1 MDRPQLADF
10 LRRRREALQP
20 EDVGLARGPR
30 RRTSGLRREEVALL
44 ASMSTDY
51 YGRLEQ
57 QRGPQP
63 SESMLAAIARA
74 LRLTQDER
82 DHLFRLAG
90 HTAPA
95 RSHRSDHVSPALLRV
110 LDRLDTPAQVVTDL
124 AETLAQNPQAV
135 ALVGDQSQFTGLA
148 RSMFYRWFTDP
159 ETRAIHDPAEHDRL
173 TRTYVGSLRIAL
185 ARHPEDERGSAI
197 VEALLAVSPEFAA
210 RWEEH
215 DVSAR
220 PSDQRKVF
228 LHPQVGRIAL
238 QCQTLVAE
246 SEAQALLVYTATP
259 GSEDAEK
266 LRLLDVVGAQ
276 EFAAPP
282 ADGVWDDAPLSG

>member
-20 EDVGLARGPR
+20 EDVGLPRGAR

-63 SESMLAAIARA
+63 SEPMLAAIARA

-90 HTAPA
+90 HTPPP
-95 RSHRSDHVSPALLRV
+95 RTVRSDHVSPALMRV

-124 AETLAQNPQAV
+124 GETLAQNEMALALLGDQTRYTGLSR
-135 ALVGDQSQFTGLA
+135 ALV
-148 RSMFYRWFTDP
+148 YRWFTDP
-159 ETRAIHDPAEHDRL
+159 AAKAWYVAGDHERL
-173 TRTYVGSLRIAL
+173 TRTYVAGLRIAL
-185 ARHPEDERGSAI
+185 ARHPGDERALAI
-197 VEALLAVSPEFAA
+197 VDGLHAVSPEFTAL
-210 RWEEH
+210 WDEH
-215 DVSAR
+215 DVNAKIGDEAKR
-220 PSDQRKVF
+220 IA
-228 LHPQVGRIAL
+228 HPQVGPIEV
-238 QCQTLVAE
+238 QCQRLAAE
-246 SEAQALLVYTATP
+246 SEAQVLLVYTVTP
-259 GSEDAEK
+259 GTEDAEK
-266 LRLLDVVGAQ
+266 LRLLSVIGDQ
-276 EFAAPP
+276 EFAATPR
-282 ADGVWDDAPLSG
+282 

>member
-20 EDVGLARGPR
+20 EDVGLPRGAR
-30 RRTSGLRREEVALL
+30 RRTRGLRREEVALL

-63 SESMLAAIARA
+63 SEPMLAAIARA

-95 RSHRSDHVSPALLRV
+95 RSTRSDHVNPALLRV

-135 ALVGDQSQFTGLA
+135 ALVGEQRTLTGLS
-148 RSMFYRWFTDP
+148 RSLFYRWFTDP
-159 ETRAIHDPAEHDRL
+159 DTRALHDPAEHDHL
-173 TRTYVGSLRIAL
+173 TRTYVASLRIAM
-185 ARHPEDERGSAI
+185 ARHPGDARGLAL
-197 VEALLAVSPEFAA
+197 VEALHAASPEFTALWA
-210 RWEEH
+210 EH
-215 DVSAR
+215 DVSVR

-259 GSEDAEK
+259 GTEDAEK

-276 EFAAPP
+276 EFAA
-282 ADGVWDDAPLSG
+282 APNDMWETPMRG